1 MDVMIEKGNGRALV
15 RLVGRFDVK
24 SNLTFRNAIKPLLS
38 DGDVD
43 TMAVHFDQVPFM
55 DSSALGMLLLLREQ
69 AHGAKKNVVLSG
81 CGHELQRVLSVAH
94 FHKIFRIE

>member
-1 MDVMIEKGNGRALV
+1 MDVMIEKTGDRATV
-15 RLVGRFDVK
+15 RLVGRFDIK

-38 DGDVD
+38 DAGVKS
-43 TMAVHFDQVPFM
+43 MAVDFDQVPFM

-69 AHGAKKNVVLSG
+69 AVSANKNVVLSR
-81 CGHELQRVLSVAH
+81 CGPDLQRVLSMAQ